1 MKFRKLVSAVSVL
14 AMSVS
19 LFTVFTI
26 AAEAEN
32 AVTKEDLADVWVF
45 ENIRLNNWMDNTY
58 FYFDYKLPGRD
69 EEITVSTY
77 DEENPE
83 NSKTAIDFLESVTG
97 TKFTIFS
104 GEGKMNF
111 ALRILP
117 DKESGAELTGIKLEN
132 RNLKM
137 ENNSINQLLIHLL
150 QN

>member
-45 ENIRLNNWMDNTY
+45 ENIRLNNWMDDTY

-77 DEENPE
+77 DKENPE
-83 NSKTAIDFLESVTG
+83 NSKTAMDFLESVTG
-97 TKFTIFS
+97 TKFTMFS

-111 ALRILP
+111 SLRILR
-117 DKESGAELTGIKLEN
+117 DEESGAELTGITLGNKEL
-132 RNLKM
+132 M
-137 ENNSINQLLIHLL
+137 TTNNSEVER
-150 QN
+150 

>member
-1 MKFRKLVSAVSVL
+1 MKFRKLVSTVSVL

-137 ENNSINQLLIHLL
+137 ENNSEVER
-150 QN
+150 